1 MMANGF
7 FANNPDFEHH
17 VTPQKYVQNYS
28 ALHKI
33 NRKESGEGERG
44 NKFFTEAGALQFV
57 PLLSFANFT

>member
-7 FANNPDFEHH
+7 LANNPDFEHH
-17 VTPQKYVQNYS
+17 VTPPKYVQNYS

-44 NKFFTEAGALQFV
+44 EHLG
-57 PLLSFANFT
+57 